1 MVVELSV
8 QQRAQIAYSA
18 TLTVRDHT
26 GAIVLRREIGRMFH
40 GRVDAELH
48 ERVALPKGDYSL
60 ELDDRWQ
67 PLRAKVTVGD
77 DGGGVRFVLR
87 E

>member
-1 MVVELSV
+1 MLVATAAKLPTRPTTSTRIGVITLISA
-8 QQRAQIAYSA
+8 RAA
-18 TLTVRDHT
+18 L
-26 GAIVLRREIGRMFH
+26 
-40 GRVDAELH
+40 
-48 ERVALPKGDYSL
+48 VALPKGDYGL

-77 DGGGVRFVLR
+77 DGGEVRFVRR